1 MTDHVYEM
9 SALNQN
15 IGYNQPTH
23 TGYYLGSDYDND
35 EEIWASAGSASGVDE
50 IASDRS
56 LHEDGVIYDLMGRR
70 VESPSSGIYIKNGK
84 KFVVK

>member
-23 TGYYLGSDYDND
+23 TGYYLGSDYNND
-35 EEIWASAGSASGVDE
+35 EEIWASAGTASGVDE
-50 IASDRS
+50 IASDGWE
-56 LHEDGVIYDLMGRR
+56 HKDGVIYDLMGRK
-70 VESPSSGIYIKNGK
+70 VEKPASGIYIKDGK